1 MSKKIEFGTGEVF
14 FFKIEQF
21 TGNRISTSSLL
32 IGNDVDNIDY
42 ENRVI
47 TLEYAITNT
56 DFKLN
61 KDVVININN
70 TNLYCSGKIVDDTKI
85 KIDEESDINIFKDST
100 HVLNISL
107 GVSAGIFKGVSLVQ
121 SSSSVDYKGQYIM
134 PKEVYFNDIELSV
147 QISEMILNLSAIDF
161 ISGTYNKFTNMT
173 TSGFVNNIYK
183 KNKNK
188 PKDISILILKKL
200 NGEVDGNE
208 EIYCHRV
215 SSGELSIPF
224 ARDKFSTKNI
234 KFNLMKKNTGDKE
247 IVQYVKEFEGVSLD
261 YLYLLW
267 KDSEEFLWEDGE
279 VFITELSMPVVIFE
293 YILLED
299 GVELALENGNILSLE

>member
-14 FFKIEQF
+14 FFEIEQF

-56 DFKLN
+56 DLKLN

-267 KDSEEFLWEDGE
+267 EDSEEFLWEDGE
-279 VFITELSMPVVIFE
+279 VLITDNMAI
-293 YILLED
+293 
-299 GVELALENGNILSLE
+299 